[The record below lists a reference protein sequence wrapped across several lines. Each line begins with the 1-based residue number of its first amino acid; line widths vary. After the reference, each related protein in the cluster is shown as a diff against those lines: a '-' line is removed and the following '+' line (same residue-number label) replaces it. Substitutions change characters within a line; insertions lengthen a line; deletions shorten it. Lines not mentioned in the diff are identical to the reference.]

1 MTSAAR
7 TRTALA
13 VALLT
18 SATVALGACSSGAS
32 TAPSSSTTG
41 SSGTTAD
48 PAPPTSPSPGPAS
61 PEPAPPTTPPTTG
74 EGRAPDDP
82 DPEPAPAPDG
92 DDPGAPERP
101 GSTGRAT
108 VEVVPEISWAGVDGD
123 AVVVNAYAPVVE
135 TGGTCTLEL
144 SDGSAHGTSADA
156 PSSPDASVTWC
167 APLRVAVTGLG
178 AGPWSVRVVY
188 RSAASEGSSPWTTVE
203 TP

>member
-82 DPEPAPAPDG
+82 DPEPEPEPDG

-144 SDGSAHGTSADA
+144 SDGRAHGTSADA

-203 TP
+203 AP

>member
-82 DPEPAPAPDG
+82 DPEPEPEPEPDG

-144 SDGSAHGTSADA
+144 SDG
-156 PSSPDASVTWC
+156 
-167 APLRVAVTGLG
+167 R
-178 AGPWSVRVVY
+178 R
-188 RSAASEGSSPWTTVE
+188 R
-203 TP
+203 

>member
-144 SDGSAHGTSADA
+144 SDGRAHGTSADA

-203 TP
+203 AP